1 MLSFILQQLQK
12 IFLGFPFSGRYVILL
27 VSDAECV
34 QQDSSACSLLISG
47 PYVLGGF
54 HVITKKG
61 RGDAIAGISNDNKA

>member
-1 MLSFILQQLQK
+1 MDAVLFYFYLMRNA
-12 IFLGFPFSGRYVILL
+12 FSRIHPH
-27 VSDAECV
+27 VS
-34 QQDSSACSLLISG
+34 SLLISG